1 MAGKHKRPLSAG
13 CALIL
18 TFFCLAAAG
27 LFYLAID
34 IPRRAQA
41 DFGAPNSQ
49 LSQVQQFLYAFRIVT
64 EKNDLL
70 TSLVFST
77 EERDFE
83 IAQGESANSVAYRL
97 EREGFIRNYEA
108 FRNFMVYSGLDTSIQ
123 AGSYRLSPGWT
134 ALQIAYQLQDATP
147 ETVDF
152 LVFAGWRAEEVA
164 NSLQTSGLDISVA
177 DFMEAVHHP
186 PAEWLPESLKGL
198 DSLEGYL
205 FPGSYEFQ
213 RSATL
218 RDVMTAMLNRFD
230 QSVTAEMRAAYGAN
244 GLSLTE
250 AVTMA
255 SIVQREGVDP
265 NEHSLIA
272 SVFFNRLAAGM
283 RLESDPTTQYAL
295 GYNENQQTWWTN
307 PLTYDDLA
315 VNSAYNT
322 YQVNGLPP
330 GPISNPGLNALQ
342 AVAKPAQTPYYYFR
356 AKCDGSGDHEFAT
369 TYDEHLQNA
378 CP

>member
-1 MAGKHKRPLSAG
+1 
-13 CALIL
+13 
-18 TFFCLAAAG
+18 
-27 LFYLAID
+27 
-34 IPRRAQA
+34 
-41 DFGAPNSQ
+41 
-49 LSQVQQFLYAFRIVT
+49 
-64 EKNDLL
+64 
-70 TSLVFST
+70 
-77 EERDFE
+77 
-83 IAQGESANSVAYRL
+83 
-97 EREGFIRNYEA
+97 
-108 FRNFMVYSGLDTSIQ
+108 
-123 AGSYRLSPGWT
+123 
-134 ALQIAYQLQDATP
+134 
-147 ETVDF
+147 
-152 LVFAGWRAEEVA
+152 
-164 NSLQTSGLDISVA
+164 
-177 DFMEAVHHP
+177 
-186 PAEWLPESLKGL
+186 
-198 DSLEGYL
+198 
-205 FPGSYEFQ
+205 
-213 RSATL
+213 
-218 RDVMTAMLNRFD
+218 
-230 QSVTAEMRAAYGAN
+230 
-244 GLSLTE
+244 
-250 AVTMA
+250 MA

-272 SVFFNRLAAGM
+272 SVFYNRLAAGM